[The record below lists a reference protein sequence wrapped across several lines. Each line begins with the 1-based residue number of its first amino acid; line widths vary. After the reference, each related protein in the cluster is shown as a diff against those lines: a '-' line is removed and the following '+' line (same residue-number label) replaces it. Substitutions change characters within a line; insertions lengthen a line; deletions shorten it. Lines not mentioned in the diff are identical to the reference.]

1 MVVIHLYSNLI
12 YDNTCMN
19 YFVTTSIP
27 YVNGEPHLGHA
38 LEFVYADVL
47 ARCAR
52 MRKTPTIFSTGTDEH
67 GGKIAEKAAENK
79 LQPKQYTDQIVQS
92 FKELQAQLDISN
104 DRFIRT
110 TDPAHEQ
117 RAQMIWKNLSADI
130 YKGSYEGWYCT
141 GCETFVTD
149 AMVKTNNTVCPD
161 HNRPYEKLK
170 EENYFFKLSKYQEKI
185 KAAIESGAF
194 RVVPAT
200 RKHEILHVIGEGLED
215 ISISRPKDKISWGI
229 AVPGDESQVMYVWFE
244 ALMNYITVLG
254 YPEHQDFEKYWP
266 ANVQI
271 VGKDI
276 LRFHAAIWPAML
288 LGLGLDLPRTL
299 YVHGFILDEQGK
311 KMSKSLGNV
320 ITPKEVLAKYSAD
333 VFRYYLMRYIPSYDD
348 GNFSFKKMEEVY
360 NNELA
365 NELGNAVRR
374 TEAMITKYQ
383 DNVIGNIPISEHDM
397 TAFFRAIEDCRF
409 DRALDEVWERVRA
422 LNQYIDEMKPWDIA
436 KKKDTAHLQEVLAY
450 QVGSLLDI
458 ATLLEPFM
466 PRTSVAIKHI
476 FADGIVHPSE
486 GTLFPRHDT
495 PEPKSA

>member
-1 MVVIHLYSNLI
+1 MTTHKVNHENELVIYQFTDETLNLLYQYTKVLI
-12 YDNTCMN
+12 NTN
-19 YFVTTSIP
+19 TSLDFSF
-27 YVNGEPHLGHA
+27 YPHLQYITFRCGYNQITDLTKNTNLVMVDFGSDYNQPLYLPA
-38 LEFVYADVL
+38 NLKVLVLGEAFNQSMSELPLNLE
-47 ARCAR
+47 
-52 MRKTPTIFSTGTDEH
+52 
-67 GGKIAEKAAENK
+67 
-79 LQPKQYTDQIVQS
+79 
-92 FKELQAQLDISN
+92 QLIMN
-104 DRFIRT
+104 V
-110 TDPAHEQ
+110 
-117 RAQMIWKNLSADI
+117 N
-130 YKGSYEGWYCT
+130 SYEHQIIMPNS
-141 GCETFVTD
+141 VTE
-149 AMVKTNNTVCPD
+149 VCLYG
-161 HNRPYEKLK
+161 N
-170 EENYFFKLSKYQEKI
+170 F
-185 KAAIESGAF
+185 
-194 RVVPAT
+194 
-200 RKHEILHVIGEGLED
+200 
-215 ISISRPKDKISWGI
+215 
-229 AVPGDESQVMYVWFE
+229 
-244 ALMNYITVLG
+244 MNYITVLG

-486 GTLFPRHDT
+486 GTLFPKHDT
-495 PEPKSA
+495 PESKSA